1 MATIVKGM
9 KELED
14 IILEKAGRSALQAT
28 QQIVYDCIQES
39 ITEYYNEKVFSNKTS
54 NTPEIYERTFRLMH
68 ALVKTNI
75 VRIGNTIQCEV
86 KIDDSYLT
94 YQYPGTE
101 GWDGVSATGL
111 DVLTWNEENGSH
123 GGTVDGDWKIWDEA
137 MRTLGGETGIMT
149 ILTSNLKKAGLN
161 IK

>member
-1 MATIVKGM
+1 MTTVCKNMNDFTDAILNTKG
-9 KELED
+9 KY
-14 IILEKAGRSALQAT
+14 ALQAT
-28 QQIVYDCIQES
+28 QQIIYDCIQES
-39 ITEYYNEKVFSNKTS
+39 IVEYYHEKVFSNGTS
-54 NTPEIYERTFRLMH
+54 SNPEIYQRTWKLLNS
-68 ALVKTNI
+68 LVKTNI

-86 KIDDSYLT
+86 KIDESYLT

-137 MRTLGGETGIMT
+137 MRTLGGEAGIMA
-149 ILTSNLKKAGLN
+149 ILTSKLKKARL
-161 IK
+161 

>member
-1 MATIVKGM
+1 MATIVKNID
-9 KELED
+9 ELQRL
-14 IILEKAGRSALQAT
+14 LEQRATFALKST

-39 ITEYYNEKVFSNKTS
+39 IIEYYHEKVFSGGTS
-54 NTPEIYERTFRLMH
+54 STPKVYDRTWKLLNS
-68 ALVKTNI
+68 LVKTNI
-75 VRIGNTIQCEV
+75 VKVGNTIQCEV

-137 MRTLGGETGIMT
+137 MRTLGGETGIMA
-149 ILTSNLKKAGLN
+149 ILTSKLKKAGLN

>member
-1 MATIVKGM
+1 MATIVKNID
-9 KELED
+9 ELQRL
-14 IILEKAGRSALQAT
+14 LEQRATFALKST

-39 ITEYYNEKVFSNKTS
+39 IIEYYHEKVFSGGTS
-54 NTPEIYERTFRLMH
+54 STPKVYDRTWKLLNS
-68 ALVKTNI
+68 LVKTNI
-75 VRIGNTIQCEV
+75 VKVGNTIQCEV

-123 GGTVDGDWKIWDEA
+123 GKTVDGDWKIWSEA
-137 MRTLGGETGIMT
+137 MQTLGGDTGIMA
-149 ILTSNLKKAGLN
+149 ILTSKLKKAGLN